1 MALVA
6 TLVVLA
12 APAAARADTVSDWNL
27 NASNALFNTAAQSPP
42 VGSQHMAM
50 VHGAVYDAVNAV
62 DRRYQPYLY
71 TNRNFPLFSGI
82 LPWASKD
89 AAAATAAYKVLIS
102 IVPAQQP
109 ALQQLYLAS
118 LATIPEWA
126 GRSEGTRLGEEAA
139 AAMIAARTN
148 DGRFGAPGFPVGVLP
163 GQWRPV
169 LPGFVNDPNGWIRNV
184 KPFLLQSPSQF
195 RSAGP
200 FALTSADYA
209 AEFNEVK
216 SVGSLTSTTRTAA
229 QTNASL
235 YWAEHSGRTW
245 NRIFRTI
252 SAQHTLTPEESAR
265 LFAMLNM
272 SFADTAINVWDDKA
286 FWSFWR
292 PITAIREAH
301 LDGNPATTADP
312 DWLPLIVESAVSGSL
327 VRSLGTLRGGHEDAA
342 TVLRDE
348 SHRLDGHQRRW
359 PDAKLQPR
367 LGRDGR
373 GRRSTHLVGNPLPA
387 RRRARCTDR
396 AAGRRVGGRELLPPA
411 SRPLKP
417 HDTRRAG
424 RVSARPASV

>member
-62 DRRYQPYLY
+62 DRQYQPYLY

-312 DWLPLIVESAVSGSL
+312 DWLPLIVNPPYPDHSSGASGL
-327 VRSLGTLRGGHEDAA
+327 SGAATRTLRQFFGTNHIAWTDTNVGGQTRSFSRASDAM
-342 TVLRDE
+342 DE
-348 SHRLDGHQRRW
+348 VVEARIWSGIHFRRADMHGAQIGQQVAGWADANYFRRL
-359 PDAKLQPR
+359 
-367 LGRDGR
+367 R
-373 GRRSTHLVGNPLPA
+373 GR
-387 RRRARCTDR
+387 
-396 AAGRRVGGRELLPPA
+396 
-411 SRPLKP
+411 
-417 HDTRRAG
+417 
-424 RVSARPASV
+424 